1 MVALSFR
8 GEASETARG
17 VLKHLVEA
25 SRSDPYLRE
34 IAGDSRHCH
43 GYGYV
48 AALRR
53 KGLWRVVYE
62 RFDAE
67 PTLSGE
73 EACEA
78 NLEALDY
85 CVKRLSQTVKDDVEE
100 AMIVL
105 HSRRTRGEPRGGV
118 AAHPFREELIITV
131 EDGPELAELYLS
143 HNGGVKK
150 DILAAHL
157 GIENYKLYTD
167 SHLYLKYLAKHL
179 EGARYEEAP
188 QLVAQTVSIS
198 KPLTKSALDL
208 CILLYSPTKAPMLA
222 AASYVAEKNDSAR
235 WKYYEPVLIESRGI
249 TGYISSTIR
258 DLARSQWPEMRFMD
272 GRDGLVVLLKPDMLQ
287 IIEVP

>member
-8 GEASETARG
+8 SEASEAARD
-17 VLKHLVEA
+17 VLRHLVEA
-25 SRSDPYLRE
+25 SRSDPYLRG
-34 IAGDSRHCH
+34 IAGDGRHCH

-78 NLEALDY
+78 NLEALDH
-85 CVKRLSQTVKDDVEE
+85 CVKRLLQTLEGGVEE
-100 AMIVL
+100 AMVMV

-118 AAHPFREELIITV
+118 AAHPFREELIITA
-131 EDGPELAELYLS
+131 ESGPELAELYLS

-150 DILAAHL
+150 EALAAHL
-157 GIENYKLYTD
+157 GIENYRLYTD

-179 EGARYEEAP
+179 EWARYGEVP
-188 QLVAQTVSIS
+188 QLIAQIVSES
-198 KPLTKSALDL
+198 KTLTKSALDL
-208 CILLYSPTKAPMLA
+208 CILLYSPTKGPMLI
-222 AASYVAEKNDSAR
+222 AASYVAEKDDRAR
-235 WKYYEPVLIESRGI
+235 WQYYEPVLIESRGI
-249 TGYISSTIR
+249 TGYVSSTVR
-258 DLARSQWPEMRFMD
+258 DLMRDRRPEMRFMD
-272 GRDGLVVLLKPDMLQ
+272 GRDGFVTVLNPNMLQ
-287 IIEVP
+287 VIDLQ